1 MANKQLK
8 PGESGSITPTSTFP
22 LYVIPSLFGGEAPS
36 NLMQVLQ
43 RYFDRADRCDYGEY
57 NAVLQ
62 IDYEPSGAAIE
73 FQATPETIRKNLS
86 GLDLELYAA
95 GYYLQPVDV
104 EREGGDRPAY
114 DGDGYV
120 VRAIPDRESIP
131 DGHVFCSSC
140 EQVAPVKHFDD
151 YHDCIVVCANCR
163 DRLADARE
171 FCEDCSRLVRAG
183 LAYGIE
189 QTFCH
194 PWDGPRTWQ
203 VWFCE
208 GCAETLII
216 CRRCV
221 REYITAPQPQDCG
234 WAEIDRG
241 LDKGLCPDCVEQME
255 RFREELEQSER
266 LRKKLE
272 RRNR

>member
-8 PGESGSITPTSTFP
+8 PGESTPITPTSTFP

-36 NLMQVLQ
+36 NLMRILQ
-43 RYFDRADRCDYGEY
+43 FYFDRADRCDYGEY

-114 DGDGYV
+114 DGEGYV

-131 DGHVFCSSC
+131 EGHVFCPRC
-140 EQVAPVKHFDD
+140 EEVEPVNQFGNYDD
-151 YHDCIVVCANCR
+151 AIVVCANGPWTWQ
-163 DRLADARE
+163 AS
-171 FCEDCSRLVRAG
+171 FCDGCCRLVRDG

-189 QTFCH
+189 RTFCH

-203 VWFCE
+203 AWFCE
-208 GCAETLII
+208 GCAESLII

-221 REYITAPQPQDCG
+221 REYIAAERPQDCG

-241 LDKGLCPDCVEQME
+241 LEKGLCPDCVEQMG